1 MALNT
6 QVIGK
11 SLTNGYAGDYAR
23 QPEMITSTRKVGGS
37 AALAFGVPVKYS
49 SGDVVLMGASSQAS
63 DFVGFIGR
71 EFKSSLNYTTQTGEY
86 AVGEDATVFQQ
97 GCINVLCQRGD
108 PALNGTV
115 YVRITA
121 NASYPTCVVGGLEA
135 SSDST
140 NSVALTNVKWAG
152 TKDANGIAEVRIL
165 YPINA

>member
-11 SLTNGYAGDYAR
+11 ELTHGYAGEYAR
-23 QPEMITSTRKVGGS
+23 QPIMLASTRKVGGS

-49 SGDVVLMGASSQAS
+49 SGEVVLMGASSIAA
-63 DFVGFIGR
+63 DFVGFIGK
-71 EFKSSLNYTTQTGEY
+71 EFKSSLNYLTQAGEY

-97 GCINVLCQRGD
+97 GAINVYCQRGT
-108 PALNGTV
+108 PALGGAV

-140 NSVALTNVKWAG
+140 NSVALTNVQWSGPA
-152 TKDANGIAEVRIL
+152 DANGIAEVRIL

>member
-11 SLTNGYAGDYAR
+11 SLTNGYAGSYAR
-23 QPEMITSTRKVGGS
+23 QPEMIASTRKVGGS
-37 AALAFGVPVKYS
+37 DALAFGVPVKYS
-49 SGDVVLMGASSQAS
+49 SGAVVLMGASSAAA

-71 EFKSSLNYTTQTGEY
+71 EFKSSLNYLSQDGEY

-97 GCINVLCQRGD
+97 GCINIYCQRGT
-108 PALNGTV
+108 PALNGDV

-121 NASYPTCVVGGLEA
+121 NASYPTCVVGGIEA
-135 SSDST
+135 SADST
-140 NSVALTNVKWAG
+140 NTVKLTNVKFSGAA
-152 TKDANGIAEVRIL
+152 DANGIAEVRIL